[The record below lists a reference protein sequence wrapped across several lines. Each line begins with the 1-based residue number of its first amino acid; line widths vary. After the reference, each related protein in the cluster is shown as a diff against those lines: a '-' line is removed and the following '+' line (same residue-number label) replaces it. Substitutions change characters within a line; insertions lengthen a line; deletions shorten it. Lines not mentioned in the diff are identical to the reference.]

1 MIMNITRGKISGAK
15 KVLVYGPE
23 GIGKTTFAASFPDP
37 VFIDT
42 EGSTKEQD
50 VARLPEPSSWTMIKE
65 EVRHVAQHPDICR
78 TLVID
83 TADWA
88 EKMAIQ
94 SVLDE
99 HNKNGIEDFGYG
111 NGYRYVFEKFGE
123 LLNLL
128 NDVIAAG
135 INVVLTAHATLR
147 KFEQPDELGAYDRY
161 TMKLID
167 SPKTSISAAVKE
179 WADMVLFAN
188 YKTIVITDSKTKKT
202 KAQGGARVMYTSH
215 HSCWD
220 AKNRYGLPEEL
231 PFSYE
236 GIRAV
241 IESGSAPVADN
252 ARKPAESVRKQPES
266 AQKPAETVQKP
277 AESARKPANAEPRI
291 EPVPAPLPPA
301 MRAAAEAMN
310 NPPVQPDMP
319 WISEKDLDKRIPK
332 SLRDLMLKDNIMEW
346 DIEKYTEDK
355 GFVPYNT
362 KIWDYES
369 VNPGII
375 EGLFVAQ
382 WEKVRDQI
390 NQMKKDTCIE
400 VPFE

>member
-1 MIMNITRGKISGAK
+1 MEITRGIISGAK
-15 KVLVYGPE
+15 KVVIYGPE
-23 GIGKTTFAASFPDP
+23 GIGKSTFASGFPDP
-37 VFIDT
+37 LFIDT
-42 EGSTKEQD
+42 EGSTKEMD
-50 VARLPEPSSWTMIKE
+50 VARLPVPSSWTQIKE
-65 EVRHVAQHPDICR
+65 EVRYVYQHPEVCR

-99 HNKNGIEDFGYG
+99 HNKSGIEDFGYG

-128 NDVIAAG
+128 NDVVSAG

-161 TMKLID
+161 SMKLID
-167 SPKTSISAAVKE
+167 SPKTSNSAAVKE

-202 KAQGGARVMYTSH
+202 KAQGGQRVMYTTH

-220 AKNRYGLPEEL
+220 AKNRYGLQDEL
-231 PFSYE
+231 PFKYDE
-236 GIRAV
+236 IRSV
-241 IESGSAPVADN
+241 IENAPAAAPQKKETPKPVE
-252 ARKPAESVRKQPES
+252 KPAEQPAGEPARMQPEET
-266 AQKPAETVQKP
+266 APDPAAGETPQ
-277 AESARKPANAEPRI
+277 ETRREY
-291 EPVPAPLPPA
+291 
-301 MRAAAEAMN
+301 
-310 NPPVQPDMP
+310 
-319 WISEKDLDKRIPK
+319 DKRIPK
-332 SLRDLMLKDNIMEW
+332 ALRDLMMQDDIDEW
-346 DIEKYTEDK
+346 DIENFAVSK
-355 GFVPYNT
+355 GFVPYDT
-362 KIWDYES
+362 KIWDYET

-375 EGLFVAQ
+375 NGLFVAQ

-390 NQMKKDTCIE
+390 RQMNKDMA
-400 VPFE
+400 VPFK